1 MKTRHW
7 RIASAT
13 ASLICIAYFVA
24 LKISDHGPLIDFAL
38 IWLSA
43 ALAFTLFAFDG
54 ERIGDTLGRTLF
66 RRKGVRRFCGLF
78 ALFFITISLAFL
90 VLICA
95 PPGAKDTG
103 GKEIEYLV
111 VLGGGI
117 RENGEPSVT
126 LKSRLDRAAEYMRA
140 NPSVTVLVTGG
151 KGEKEPWTEA
161 ETMARYLES
170 KAEKPHSPIL
180 EERAALNTI
189 ENFTFSK
196 KMIADREKEIHPERD
211 IACDPPSVLVITN
224 ESHLNRA
231 LFLARREGYA
241 DVSGIPVPTPPVA
254 APNNYLR
261 EVGSYWKFLI
271 RSLLKVF
278 IPSI

>member
-1 MKTRHW
+1 MAG
-7 RIASAT
+7 IFSPGAP
-13 ASLICIAYFVA
+13 ASLHEGIFMLKDLFGHFPAHHGFGRRLMADQFFPDDLAGKIDMVA
-24 LKISDHGPLIDFAL
+24 LGMGTGFV
-38 IWLSA
+38 
-43 ALAFTLFAFDG
+43 
-54 ERIGDTLGRTLF
+54 IGD
-66 RRKGVRRFCGLF
+66 GVAFF
-78 ALFFITISLAFL
+78 AEKEAHEKNGDDAQ
-90 VLICA
+90 V
-95 PPGAKDTG
+95 